1 MATAAGSEAPER
13 KRVPFFGSRF
23 RRAQIVLS
31 VLTVGLWL
39 LAPLSVWLWRTGR
52 RRTGIAAGAVF
63 VLIVAGVAA
72 AIAGGGSK
80 NPSAATSSK
89 TSSPNVG
96 TVSAAARA
104 ADDARARADIARALK
119 VIASDYQVFGNYEV
133 MTPYT
138 LGNEDHKLRGIPSLS
153 ATSTKETFT
162 VSIRSAS
169 GTTFAVHGNG
179 LKLSRTCGPKGPGC
193 TAGTWAG
200 AKRLA
205 LPKVPVLTS
214 ADKAH
219 VRQILT
225 ASVDHYTSLLSLG
238 EQALGST
245 QYADAN
251 AGLAAFNDPNSA
263 ASRFSAYRKKSN
275 PEGDLSFLNAFK
287 KADNY
292 YTAAN
297 EPKAIST
304 WRADMNDASVALN
317 EWVNLAVGWQ
327 IREHTTLQLQA
338 AEHKVTT
345 ALAKARLDIAKVVA
359 GR

>member
-1 MATAAGSEAPER
+1 MATAAGSETPER
-13 KRVPFFGSRF
+13 RRVPFFGGRF
-23 RRAQIVLS
+23 RRAQIVLT
-31 VLTVGLWL
+31 VLTVGIWL
-39 LAPLSVWLWRTGR
+39 LAPLSIWLWRTGR

-63 VLIVAGVAA
+63 FLIVAGVVA
-72 AIAGGGSK
+72 AIAGSGSK
-80 NPSAATSSK
+80 TPSATTTS
-89 TSSPNVG
+89 TPANSSTG
-96 TVSAAARA
+96 TLSTAARA
-104 ADDARARADIARALK
+104 ADDSRAKGDIARALK

-133 MTPYT
+133 LTPYT
-138 LGNEDHKLRGIPSLS
+138 LGNQDHMLRGIPSLS
-153 ATSTKETFT
+153 ATSTEKTFT

-179 LKLSRTCGPKGPGC
+179 LRLSRTCSPKGSGC
-193 TAGTWAG
+193 KGGTWAG
-200 AKRLA
+200 ASQLA
-205 LPKVPVLTS
+205 LPKVPVLTA

-219 VRQILT
+219 VQQILT
-225 ASVDHYTSLLSLG
+225 ASVDHYANLLSLG

-245 QYADAN
+245 QYANAN
-251 AGLAAFNDPNSA
+251 TGLAAFNDPNSA

-275 PEGDLSFLNAFK
+275 PEGDLSFLNSFK

-292 YTAAN
+292 YSAAN

-304 WRADMNDASVALN
+304 WRDDMNDASVALN

-338 AEHKVTT
+338 AEHKVTD

>member
-1 MATAAGSEAPER
+1 VATAAGSEAPER

-23 RRAQIVLS
+23 RRAQIVLA
-31 VLTVGLWL
+31 VITVGVWL

-63 VLIVAGVAA
+63 LLIVAGVAA
-72 AIAGGGSK
+72 AVAGGGSK
-80 NPSAATSSK
+80 TPSTATSS
-89 TSSPNVG
+89 TPANASTG
-96 TVSAAARA
+96 AVSAAART
-104 ADDARARADIARALK
+104 ADDARAKADIARALK

-153 ATSTKETFT
+153 TTSTKKTFT

-169 GTTFAVHGNG
+169 GTTFAVHGDG
-179 LKLSRTCGPKGPGC
+179 LKLSRTCSPKRPGC
-193 TAGTWAG
+193 NGGTWAG
-200 AKRLA
+200 ASRLA
-205 LPKVPVLTS
+205 LPKVPVLTA

-219 VRQILT
+219 VQQILT
-225 ASVDHYTSLLSLG
+225 ASVDHYANLLSLG
-238 EQALGST
+238 EQTLGST
-245 QYADAN
+245 QYATAN
-251 AGLAAFNDPNSA
+251 VGLAAFNDPNSA

-287 KADNY
+287 KADSY

-297 EPKAIST
+297 EPSAISA
-304 WRADMNDASVALN
+304 WRDDMDSASAALN
-317 EWVNLAVGWQ
+317 EWVNVAVGWQ

-338 AEHKVTT
+338 AEQKVTA
-345 ALAKARLDIAKVVA
+345 ALAKARLDVANVVA

>member
-1 MATAAGSEAPER
+1 MATAAGGKAPEA
-13 KRVPFFGSRF
+13 KRVPFFGNRF

-31 VLTVGLWL
+31 VLTVGIWL
-39 LAPLSVWLWRTGR
+39 LAPLSIWLWRTGR
-52 RRTGIAAGAVF
+52 RRTGMAAGAVF
-63 VLIVAGVAA
+63 VLLLAGVAA

-80 NPSAATSSK
+80 TPSAATSAA
-89 TSSPNVG
+89 TSSSSVG
-96 TVSAAARA
+96 NLSAAARA
-104 ADDARARADIARALK
+104 ADDARAKADIARALR
-119 VIASDYQVFGNYEV
+119 VVASDYQVFGNYEV

-138 LGNEDHKLRGIPSLS
+138 LGNEDHKLRGLPSLS
-153 ATSTKETFT
+153 ATSTKKTFM

-169 GTTFAVHGNG
+169 GTTFIVRGSG
-179 LKLSRTCGPKGPGC
+179 LKLSRTCSPKGPGC

-200 AKRLA
+200 ANRLA
-205 LPKVPVLTS
+205 LPKVPVLT
-214 ADKAH
+214 AGDKAH

-245 QYADAN
+245 QYADAK
-251 AGLAAFNDPNSA
+251 AGLAALNDPNSA
-263 ASRFSAYRKKSN
+263 ASRFSACRKKSN

-304 WRADMNDASVALN
+304 WRDDMNDASVALN
-317 EWVNLAVGWQ
+317 EWVNIAVGWQ

-338 AEHKVTT
+338 AEHKVTA
-345 ALAKARLDIAKVVA
+345 ALAKARLDVANVIAS
-359 GR
+359 R

>member
-1 MATAAGSEAPER
+1 VATAAGSEAREK
-13 KRVPFFGSRF
+13 KRVSFFGSRF
-23 RRAQIVLS
+23 RPAQIVLA
-31 VLTVGLWL
+31 VLTVGIWL
-39 LAPLSVWLWRTGR
+39 LAPLSIWLWRTGR
-52 RRTGIAAGAVF
+52 RRTAIAAGSIF
-63 VLIVAGVAA
+63 VLIVAGVVA

-80 NPSAATSSK
+80 TPSAARSSAPANPSAGAI
-89 TSSPNVG
+89 
-96 TVSAAARA
+96 SAAAQA
-104 ADDARARADIARALK
+104 ATDARAKADIGRALK
-119 VIASDYQVFGNYEV
+119 VIASDYQVFGDFEV

-138 LGNEDHKLRGIPSLS
+138 LGNEDHKLRGIHSLW
-153 ATSTKETFT
+153 ATSTKKTFT

-169 GTTFAVHGNG
+169 GTTFAVHGDG
-179 LKLSRTCGPKGPGC
+179 LKLSRTCSPKGPGC
-193 TAGTWAG
+193 RGGTWAG
-200 AKRLA
+200 ADRLA
-205 LPKVPVLTS
+205 LPKVPIVTA
-214 ADKAH
+214 ADKGH
-219 VRQILT
+219 VQQILT
-225 ASVDHYTSLLSLG
+225 ASVDHYANLLSLG

-304 WRADMNDASVALN
+304 WRDDMNDASVALN

-338 AEHKVTT
+338 AEHKVTA
-345 ALAKARLDIAKVVA
+345 ALAKARLDVAKVLA

>member
-1 MATAAGSEAPER
+1 VATAAGSEAPER

-23 RRAQIVLS
+23 RRAQIVLT
-31 VLTVGLWL
+31 VVTVGIWL
-39 LAPLSVWLWRTGR
+39 LAPLSIWLWRTGR
-52 RRTGIAAGAVF
+52 RRPGIAAGAVF

-72 AIAGGGSK
+72 AIAGGGST
-80 NPSAATSSK
+80 NPPAASSSNTSAPSAGS
-89 TSSPNVG
+89 
-96 TVSAAARA
+96 VSTAARA
-104 ADDARARADIARALK
+104 TDDARAKADLARALK
-119 VIASDYQVFGNYEV
+119 VIASDYQVFGNFEV

-153 ATSTKETFT
+153 ATSTKRTFT

-169 GTTFAVHGNG
+169 GTTFAVYGVG
-179 LKLSRTCGPKGPGC
+179 LKLSRTCSPKGPGC
-193 TAGTWAG
+193 KAG
-200 AKRLA
+200 AWTGAGQLA
-205 LPKVPVLTS
+205 LPKVPVLTA

-219 VRQILT
+219 VQQILT
-225 ASVDHYTSLLSLG
+225 ASLDHYANLLSLG

-245 QYADAN
+245 QYASAN
-251 AGLAAFNDPNSA
+251 AGLAAFNDPSSA

-297 EPKAIST
+297 EPSAIST
-304 WRADMNDASVALN
+304 WRDDVNDASVALN
-317 EWVNLAVGWQ
+317 EWVNVAVGWQ
-327 IREHTTLQLQA
+327 IREHTTLQLQT
-338 AEHKVTT
+338 AEHKVTA
-345 ALAKARLDIAKVVA
+345 ALSKARLDVAKVVA

>member
-23 RRAQIVLS
+23 RREQIVLA

-63 VLIVAGVAA
+63 VLIVAGVAV

-89 TSSPNVG
+89 TPTSSVG
-96 TVSAAARA
+96 TVSTAARA

-138 LGNEDHKLRGIPSLS
+138 LGNEDHKLRGLPSLS
-153 ATSTKETFT
+153 ATSTKKTFT

-179 LKLSRTCGPKGPGC
+179 LKLSRTCSPKGPGC
-193 TAGTWAG
+193 ATGTWAG
-200 AKRLA
+200 ADRLA
-205 LPKVPVLTS
+205 LPKVPVLTA

-225 ASVDHYTSLLSLG
+225 VSVDHYASLLSLG

-304 WRADMNDASVALN
+304 WRDDMNDASVALN
-317 EWVNLAVGWQ
+317 EWVNFAVGWQ

-338 AEHKVTT
+338 AEHKVTA
-345 ALAKARLDIAKVVA
+345 ALAKARLDVANVIAS
-359 GR
+359 R

>member
-1 MATAAGSEAPER
+1 
-13 KRVPFFGSRF
+13 
-23 RRAQIVLS
+23 VLA
-31 VLTVGLWL
+31 VLTVGIWL
-39 LAPLSVWLWRTGR
+39 LAPLSIWLWRTGR
-52 RRTGIAAGAVF
+52 RRTGIAAGAIFILV
-63 VLIVAGVAA
+63 VAGVVA
-72 AIAGGGSK
+72 AIAGSGSK
-80 NPSAATSSK
+80 TPSAATSS
-89 TSSPNVG
+89 TPANSSTV
-96 TVSAAARA
+96 TVSAAAQA
-104 ADDARARADIARALK
+104 ADDARAKADIARALK

-153 ATSTKETFT
+153 ATSTKKTFT

-179 LKLSRTCGPKGPGC
+179 LKLSRTCRPIGPGC
-193 TAGTWAG
+193 KAGTWVG
-200 AKRLA
+200 ADRLA
-205 LPKVPVLTS
+205 LPKVPVLTA

-219 VRQILT
+219 VQQILT
-225 ASVDHYTSLLSLG
+225 VSVDHYANLLSLG

-304 WRADMNDASVALN
+304 WRDDMNDVSVALN

-327 IREHTTLQLQA
+327 IREHTTLRLQA
-338 AEHKVTT
+338 AEHKVTA